1 MSEPQ
6 LHERL
11 RELLGS
17 ARAESCQVVATFLDI
32 RGFSTFSAQGESFDS
47 ALYLRS
53 VFTTILSSHF
63 DDAAFFKPTGDG
75 LLLIHE
81 LPQNAEAVPGIV
93 SSILSRA
100 VVLVSAFGQITADDF
115 MINFALLNTEHK
127 FEKSFN
133 FIRTNNSW
141 NMAYGGKCCNNASR
155 YAI

>member
-53 VFTTILSSHF
+53 VFGGLGVGF
-63 DDAAFFKPTGDG
+63 DHAGPTW
-75 LLLIHE
+75 
-81 LPQNAEAVPGIV
+81 
-93 SSILSRA
+93 
-100 VVLVSAFGQITADDF
+100 F
-115 MINFALLNTEHK
+115 
-127 FEKSFN
+127 
-133 FIRTNNSW
+133 
-141 NMAYGGKCCNNASR
+141 
-155 YAI
+155 